1 VHHQRLAEKSTA
13 TVAGELTGQTRTH
26 YDEATYLKALQR
38 RGSPLVAK
46 AV

>member
-1 VHHQRLAEKSTA
+1 MICKFFCEFDPFRLNLN
-13 TVAGELTGQTRTH
+13 VD
-26 YDEATYLKALQR
+26 DEATYLKALQR